1 MAAARP
7 SAGVGAASPPLLR
20 ARRSA
25 PAVPEPS
32 RVPPLVPPRPAR
44 RGPDARCEPLG
55 VAGEPWDGSEE
66 AALVLAGLTEGV
78 LASGVEAPAV
88 ADPLSAGDEGSAV
101 PVGEEPAAPEEPE
114 EFVCERPCVPD
125 ASLAD
130 PVRPADVEW
139 LETSLCAP
147 CAPVVAPVD
156 PLEDPSW
163 LPLAAPPSLCAPRSP
178 SADVGRSAPDP
189 CGSPPEA
196 AGSAEPSA
204 ALEAPVAVEPSGEAE
219 SPGAPEPVEASLVAR
234 EGEGSPAPLAEVP
247 EPPPEPAPELAAA
260 ALAPLPGASSCAPE
274 TLGRSSAKLA
284 LEPRHAASRA
294 SARVRRATHARL
306 RSVVPSPGSRRSGPR
321 RTWGRSGR
329 PRRARRSQRS

>member
-1 MAAARP
+1 M
-7 SAGVGAASPPLLR
+7 
-20 ARRSA
+20 
-25 PAVPEPS
+25 
-32 RVPPLVPPRPAR
+32 
-44 RGPDARCEPLG
+44 
-55 VAGEPWDGSEE
+55 
-66 AALVLAGLTEGV
+66 LAGLTEGV
-78 LASGVEAPAV
+78 LASAVEAPAV

-114 EFVCERPCVPD
+114 EFVCERPFVPD

-139 LETSLCAP
+139 LETPLCAP

-178 SADVGRSAPDP
+178 SADVGRSAPDRLRRVARRSRGP
-189 CGSPPEA
+189 GRL
-196 AGSAEPSA
+196 EPSA
-204 ALEAPVAVEPSGEAE
+204 ALEAPVAVEPSEEAA